1 MARILVV
8 EDHPETQLA
17 LSIRLRSAGHEVVTA
32 DDGDTGLRL
41 ARQLKPDLI
50 VLDVMLPKLDGFHVC
65 RLLKYD
71 DRYADIPV
79 IMLTGKATPK
89 DRDLGLSV
97 GADVYL
103 TKPIDHRKLL
113 AVIDGLLKARQP
125 ATAQADN

>member
-1 MARILVV
+1 MPKVLVV

-17 LSIRLRSAGHEVVTA
+17 LTLRLRSAGYEVLTA

-41 ARQLKPDLI
+41 ARQLHPDVI
-50 VLDVMLPKLDGFHVC
+50 ILDVMLPKMDGFHVC

-71 DRYADIPV
+71 ERYAHIPIV
-79 IMLTGKATPK
+79 MLTGRATPK

-103 TKPIDHRKLL
+103 VKPIDHRKLL
-113 AVIDGLLKARQP
+113 AVIDGLLKARQ
-125 ATAQADN
+125 AG

>member
-1 MARILVV
+1 MAMPKVLVV

-17 LSIRLRSAGHEVVTA
+17 LTLRLRSAGYEVLTA

-41 ARQLKPDLI
+41 ARQLHPDVI
-50 VLDVMLPKLDGFHVC
+50 ILDVMLPKMDGFHVC

-71 DRYADIPV
+71 ERYAHIPIV
-79 IMLTGKATPK
+79 MLTGRATPK

-103 TKPIDHRKLL
+103 VKPIDHRKLL
-113 AVIDGLLKARQP
+113 AVIDGLLKARQ
-125 ATAQADN
+125 AG